1 MLPKLLRSLP
11 LPRGIEFAHALRYWA
26 SDLLGASPLSSNVT
40 RRIFLKTAAAGGVGL
55 VLPFCLRGKSR
66 APISAASSFCPNAWL
81 EISSDGFVKIW
92 CGKSEIGQGV
102 RTSLPMI
109 VAEELCCNWNSVQV
123 VEADLDPKYGEQLTG
138 GSLSVRTSYD
148 NLRKAGAA
156 AREMLISS
164 AAAEWNV
171 VHTECHA
178 ENGSVIH
185 SATKR
190 SLPYSQ
196 LIASAAHLEAPAG
209 PPLKKPEEFRLIGKP
224 TLRTDTLQK
233 VNGSAQFG
241 IDVRVPEMLIASVER
256 CPVYGGAVRKYNGDK
271 VRSLPGVRAVME
283 VKPFHLTHQFGET
296 SGPGSR
302 NYSCAGVAVLAD
314 STWAAMQARKSLQV
328 DWDEGN
334 FAQES
339 SASLREKMVKLT
351 SAPAATIRS
360 DGDFEKAHAA
370 AAKKIEAVYEVPFL
384 AHATMEPMN
393 CTAHFHDGEC
403 ELWAPTQV
411 PGAAAESV
419 AKALGIPREKIK
431 LHITFIGGGFGRRLI
446 QDYAVEA
453 ALLSRD
459 AGAPVQVVWTRED
472 DIRHDFY
479 RPAAYHVFRAGLD
492 ARGNLI
498 AWSHRATSPSIE
510 TFYNGTGISPQAA
523 AQVDSLDFPAPFIPN
538 FRLEFAV
545 AESGMPLGYW
555 RSVDSSGNQ
564 FALSSF
570 FDEAAHA
577 AGRDPVEFLLSTLG
591 PARKI
596 DLGQDRGTL
605 DVARR
610 RRVIEVVA
618 EKSGWS
624 KPLPGGATR
633 GIGVGFGWGSF
644 VAQVAEVSC
653 NPSKGT
659 VRVNHVVC
667 AVDCG
672 LAINP
677 LGVEAQMQSAVNF
690 GLAQALKSEI
700 TVSKGR
706 VDQSNFHDY
715 EVLRLSDA
723 PATIDVHIVPS
734 PDPPGGCGEPGV
746 PPIAPAV
753 GNAIFAATGK
763 RIRRLPIRAADLR
776 AS

>member
-1 MLPKLLRSLP
+1 ML
-11 LPRGIEFAHALRYWA
+11 
-26 SDLLGASPLSSNVT
+26 
-40 RRIFLKTAAAGGVGL
+40 
-55 VLPFCLRGKSR
+55 LPFYLSGRTRIQGISDPSR
-66 APISAASSFCPNAWL
+66 AVPFSPNAWL
-81 EISSDGFVKIW
+81 ELDSDGGVRIW
-92 CGKSEIGQGV
+92 CGKSEVGQGV
-102 RTSLPMI
+102 RTALPLL
-109 VAEELCCNWNSVQV
+109 VAEELCCDWRRVQV
-123 VEADLDPKYGEQLTG
+123 VQADLDPKYGDQLTG
-138 GSLSVRTSYD
+138 GSLSVRTSYE

-156 AREMLISS
+156 AREMLVS
-164 AAAEWNV
+164 AAAILWNV
-171 VHTECHA
+171 PHSECRA
-178 ENGSVIH
+178 EHGSVLH
-185 SATKR
+185 PGTSR
-190 SLPYSQ
+190 SFDYSQ
-196 LIASAAHLEAPAG
+196 LFAAAARLQPPAD
-209 PPLKKPEEFRLIGKP
+209 PPLKDPSGFRIVGKP

-233 VNGSAQFG
+233 INGAARFG
-241 IDVRVPEMLIASVER
+241 IDTRVPGMLIASVER
-256 CPVYGGAVRKYNGDK
+256 CPVYGGTVRTSNAEEVRKM
-271 VRSLPGVRAVME
+271 PGVRAVIE
-283 VKPFHLTHQFGET
+283 LKPFHLTHQFGET

-302 NYSCAGVAVLAD
+302 NYSSAGVAVLAD
-314 STWAAMQARKSLQV
+314 STWAAMETRKFLAV

-334 FAQES
+334 FAGES
-339 SASLREKMVKLT
+339 SPGLREKMAKLA

-360 DGDFEKAHAA
+360 DGDFEKAHRA
-370 AAKKIEAVYEVPFL
+370 AAKKIEAVYELPFL

-431 LHITFIGGGFGRRLI
+431 LHIPFIGGGFGRRLI

-479 RPAAYHVFRAGLD
+479 RPAACHVFRAGLD
-492 ARGNLI
+492 ARGKLI
-498 AWSHRATSPSIE
+498 AWSHRASSPSIE

-564 FALSSF
+564 FALSCF

-591 PARKI
+591 PARML
-596 DLGQDRGTL
+596 DLGQNRGTL
-605 DVARR
+605 DVTRR
-610 RRVIEVVA
+610 RRVIELAA
-618 EKSGWS
+618 EKSGWG
-624 KPLPGGATR
+624 KPLPGGTAR
-633 GIGVGFGWGSF
+633 GIGICFGWGSY
-644 VAQVAEVSC
+644 VAEVAEVSC
-653 NPSKGT
+653 DSATGAIRIH
-659 VRVNHVVC
+659 RVTC

-677 LGVEAQMQSAVNF
+677 LGVQAQMEGAIHF
-690 GLAQALKSEI
+690 GLAAALKSAI
-700 TVSKGR
+700 TLNRGR
-706 VDQSNFHDY
+706 VEQSNFHDY
-715 EVLRLSDA
+715 EVLRMSGS
-723 PATIDVHIVPS
+723 PAAIDVHVVPS
-734 PDPPGGCGEPGV
+734 TEPPGGCGEPGV
-746 PPIAPAV
+746 PPVAAAT

-776 AS
+776 AT

>member
-40 RRIFLKTAAAGGVGL
+40 RRIFLKTSATVGVSLG
-55 VLPFCLRGKSR
+55 LPFCLRGKSR

-190 SLPYSQ
+190 ILPYSQ
-196 LIASAAHLEAPAG
+196 LIASAARLEAPAG

-241 IDVRVPEMLIASVER
+241 IDVRVPGMLIASVER

-370 AAKKIEAVYEVPFL
+370 AAEKIEAVYEVPFL

-419 AKALGIPREKIK
+419 AKALGISREKIK

-624 KPLPGGATR
+624 KPLPGGAAR
-633 GIGVGFGWGSF
+633 GIGIGFGWGSF

-734 PDPPGGCGEPGV
+734 TDPPGGCGEPGV

>member
-1 MLPKLLRSLP
+1 M
-11 LPRGIEFAHALRYWA
+11 
-26 SDLLGASPLSSNVT
+26 DLFSNVT
-40 RRIFLKTAAAGGVGL
+40 RRVFLKTSAAAGASL
-55 VLPFCLRGKSR
+55 LLPFYLSGSPRKPKNSGPSAS
-66 APISAASSFCPNAWL
+66 APFSPNAWL
-81 EISSDGFVKIW
+81 ELSSDGEVKIW
-92 CGKSEIGQGV
+92 CGKSEMGQGV
-102 RTSLPMI
+102 RTALPMI
-109 VAEELCCNWNSVQV
+109 VAEEFCCDWRRVRVVQ
-123 VEADLDPKYGEQLTG
+123 ADLDPKYGEQLTG
-138 GSLSVRTSYD
+138 GSGSVRTSFES
-148 NLRKAGAA
+148 LRKAGAA
-156 AREMLISS
+156 AREMLVS
-164 AAAEWNV
+164 AAAIEWNAP
-171 VHTECHA
+171 HSECHA
-178 ENGSVIH
+178 ENGSVFH
-185 SATKR
+185 ASTART
-190 SLPYSQ
+190 LAYSQ
-196 LIASAAHLEAPAG
+196 LFAAAANLQPPAD
-209 PPLKKPEEFRLIGKP
+209 PPLKKPAEFRLIGKP
-224 TLRTDTLQK
+224 ARRTDTPEK
-233 VNGSAQFG
+233 VTGSARFG
-241 IDVRVPEMLIASVER
+241 IDVRVPGMLVASVER
-256 CPVYGGAVRKYNGDK
+256 CPVYGGALRKYNGDK
-271 VRSLPGVRAVME
+271 VRGLPGVRAVME

-296 SGPGSR
+296 SGLGSR

-314 STWAAMQARKSLQV
+314 STWAAMQARKSLEI

-339 SASLREKMVKLT
+339 SASLREKMLKLT

-360 DGDFEKAHAA
+360 TGDFEKAHAA

-393 CTAHFHDGEC
+393 CAAHFHDGEC

-479 RPAAYHVFRAGLD
+479 RPAACHVFRAGLN
-492 ARGNLI
+492 ARGNLV
-498 AWSHRATSPSIE
+498 AWSHRASSPSIE

-523 AQVDSLDFPAPFIPN
+523 AQVDSLDFPAPFISN

-564 FALSSF
+564 FALSCF

-577 AGRDPVEFLLSTLG
+577 AGRDPIEFLLSTLG
-591 PARKI
+591 PSRKM

-610 RRVIEVVA
+610 RRVIELAA
-618 EKSGWS
+618 EKSGWG
-624 KPLPGGATR
+624 KPLPGGAAR
-633 GIGVGFGWGSF
+633 GIGIGFGWGSY
-644 VAQVAEVSC
+644 VAQVAEVTCDS
-653 NPSKGT
+653 STGSIRIH
-659 VRVNHVVC
+659 RVTC
-667 AVDCG
+667 AIDCG

-677 LGVEAQMQSAVNF
+677 LGVEAQMEGAINF
-690 GLAQALKSEI
+690 GLAAALKSAI
-700 TVSKGR
+700 TVNRGR

-715 EVLRLSDA
+715 EVLRMSDA
-723 PATIDVHIVPS
+723 PAVIDVHIVPS
-734 PDPPGGCGEPGV
+734 TEPSGGCGEPGV
-746 PPIAPAV
+746 PPIAAAL
-753 GNAIFAATGK
+753 GNAIFAATGR

-776 AS
+776 AT